1 MNALTSEWAAWCY
14 GLGLTV
20 FLLFGLHLWFGWRGT
35 RRGGWLLSAVAA
47 SALWCLLS
55 SLFAFHPLWQLW
67 VLASLADAAR
77 IGFWII
83 FCMALLSPEGGAV
96 ASSVARIRALVLA
109 AVAARVV
116 IDLSIV
122 LGLGGWEGS
131 GLASIATALA
141 CAVTGL
147 VAVEQLYRNFPIES
161 RWGIKPLCLGLA
173 ASFFFDIYV
182 FADAF
187 LFRRIDL
194 ALWALR
200 AVPAA
205 LTMPLVA
212 VSATR
217 SRDWDF
223 RISLSREVAFHT
235 TALALVGGFLLVVAG
250 IGYWVRYFGGEWGR
264 SLQTLLF
271 FASLFVTVIALFS
284 GSLRAH
290 LRVWL
295 SKHFF
300 RYRYDYRSEWLNV
313 TNALVASEGG
323 PDFLITIVRTLADLV
338 ESPGGVLWLK
348 SRSGAFIP
356 EGRMNVHPLS
366 AEEAGDGPLA
376 LFLRTS
382 GWIIDLEQVRSHP
395 SSYEGFVP
403 PEWVSELP
411 DAWLIVPLFVG
422 EELEGFVVLL
432 TARTRIDVDWEVL
445 DLLKLAGRQAAVQ
458 LERMRAAEA
467 LLEAQK
473 FDSFNRMSAF
483 VVHDLKNLVAQL
495 QLMLRNADRH
505 VGNPE
510 FQQDMLE
517 TVRHV
522 QQRMQDL
529 MGQLQEKRPIDPR
542 RPVDLFDVLRRIAE
556 TKRQQKPAIKVS
568 GEPGLLTMAHPERVE
583 RVVGHI
589 VQNALDATADEGI
602 VSAEVY
608 ADGAWVCTE
617 VRDTG
622 TGMSA
627 QFIRERLF
635 KPFQTTKKAGMGIGA
650 YEALQYIN
658 ELGGKIDVESEPGH
672 GTRMIVR
679 LPVLGADLASAA
691 A

>member
-1 MNALTSEWAAWCY
+1 MTELNPDLAAWCN
-14 GLGLTV
+14 GLGLAA
-20 FLLFGLHLWFGWRGT
+20 FLLFGLQMWFGWRGT
-35 RRGGWLLSAVAA
+35 RRGGWLLAAVAA
-47 SALWCLLS
+47 SGLWCVFGA
-55 SLFAFHPLWQLW
+55 LFAFHPLWQLW
-67 VLASLADAAR
+67 LLASLTDSVR
-77 IGFWII
+77 IGFWVL
-83 FCMALLSPEGGAV
+83 FCMALLSPEGGESAP
-96 ASSVARIRALVLA
+96 SLARIRALVLA
-109 AVAARVV
+109 AVAFR
-116 IDLSIV
+116 LIV
-122 LGLGGWEGS
+122 DAATGLGVWAGS
-131 GLASIATALA
+131 EMASIAAALA
-141 CAVTGL
+141 CAVAGL
-147 VAVEQLYRNFPIES
+147 VAVEQLYRNFPSES
-161 RWGIKPLCLGLA
+161 RWGIKPLSLGLA
-173 ASFFFDIYV
+173 ASFFFDIYL

-187 LFRRIDL
+187 LYRRVDL
-194 ALWALR
+194 ALWAVR
-200 AVPAA
+200 AIPAA

-250 IGYWVRYFGGEWGR
+250 IGYWIRYLGGEWGR

-271 FASLFVTVIALFS
+271 FAGLFATGLALFS
-284 GSLRAH
+284 GSLRAR
-290 LRVWL
+290 LKVWL

-300 RYRYDYRSEWLNV
+300 RYRYDYRSEWLKV
-313 TNALVASEGG
+313 TNALAGSEGSQDL
-323 PDFLITIVRTLADLV
+323 PAAIVRTLADLV
-338 ESPGGVLWLK
+338 ESPGGVLWL
-348 SRSGAFIP
+348 RGRGASFVP
-356 EGRMNVHPLS
+356 VGRMNVPEID
-366 AEEAGDGPLA
+366 AEEAADGALA
-376 LFLRTS
+376 RFLGKS
-382 GWIIDLEQVRSHP
+382 GWIVDLEQVRSHP
-395 SSYEGFVP
+395 SSYEGFEP
-403 PEWVSELP
+403 PDWIVHLP

-422 EELEGFVVLL
+422 DELEGFVVLL

-458 LERMRAAEA
+458 LARLRAGEA

-473 FDSFNRMSAF
+473 FDSFNKMSAF

-529 MGQLQEKRPIDPR
+529 MGQLQEKRSIDPR
-542 RPVDLFDVLRRIAE
+542 RPVDLFEVVKRIAR
-556 TKRQQKPAIKVS
+556 TKNGQMPGVTVS

-589 VQNALDATADEGI
+589 VQNALDATKGDGI

-608 ADGAWVCTE
+608 ADGVWVCAE

-635 KPFQTTKKAGMGIGA
+635 KPFQTTKRAGMGIGA

-658 ELGGKIDVESEPGH
+658 ELGGKIDVESEPGQ

-679 LPVLGADLASAA
+679 LPVIGVDLANAA